1 MSRDNVEVVRK
12 MVEAVNEARFEDFLE
27 ALHEDHQWHTRAD
40 EPDAGVH
47 HGIDK
52 ARRYLVNTWVEAF
65 PDTRVEVEEF
75 MDPGDYVIT
84 VGRIRATGG
93 ASGVRVDD
101 AYVWVQT
108 LRDGK
113 VVETREYATAS
124 EALEAVGLRE

>member
-1 MSRDNVEVVRK
+1 MSQENVDTVRK
-12 MVEAVNEARFEDFLE
+12 MVEAVNEARFEDFFA
-27 ALHEDHQWHTRAD
+27 ALHEDHEWHTRAD

-47 HGIDK
+47 RGIDK
-52 ARRYLVNTWVEAF
+52 ARRYLVDTWVEAF

-75 MDPGDYVIT
+75 MDPGDHVIT

-93 ASGVRVDD
+93 TSGVRVDD

-113 VVETREYATAS
+113 VVETREYATAAK
-124 EALEAVGLRE
+124 ALEAVGLPE